1 MPIQKKGVEKMTEN
15 EKMLHE
21 IVPDETI
28 AERAYNALK
37 ELLES
42 GTFSPGQKLPSEN
55 EMARQLN
62 ISRITLRTAL
72 QKLELLGYVDRKR
85 GVGTFV
91 VGSQKMQMDAG
102 IERLVSISD
111 VMRQRGHVPGT
122 KEIDIRAEYADE
134 TIANQLQ
141 IGVGDP
147 VTVVARVRTMDGTP
161 LIYDLNIF
169 PATIV
174 PQNITKKEIGDS
186 LFVYIVKNQKLNITH
201 AVARLVPAMADD
213 FLAEKLSVKKGTLL
227 IRLVQTHY
235 IKEDNAPIWQSTL
248 SFPDSKFSWYIVR
261 TR

>member
-1 MPIQKKGVEKMTEN
+1 MDTKDKMFHQIGSN
-15 EKMLHE
+15 
-21 IVPDETI
+21 ETI
-28 AERAYNALK
+28 AEQAYKALK

-42 GTFSPGQKLPSEN
+42 GDFAPGQKLPSED

-91 VGSQKMQMDAG
+91 VGLEKKHIDAG

-111 VMRQRGHVPGT
+111 VIRQRGHVPGT
-122 KEIDIRAEYADE
+122 KEISISAAFADE
-134 TIANQLQ
+134 TIADELQ

-147 VTVVARVRTMDGTP
+147 VTVVSRVRTIDGDP
-161 LIYDLNIF
+161 FMVDHNIF
-169 PATIV
+169 PATII
-174 PQNITKKEIGDS
+174 PQNVTAKEIGGS
-186 LFVYIVKNQKLNITH
+186 LFSYVEKKLKITITH
-201 AVARLVPAMADD
+201 AVARLVPGMADEL
-213 FLAEKLSVKKGTLL
+213 LAEKLGVKKGTLL

-235 IKEDNAPIWQSTL
+235 IKENDSPIWQSTL

>member
-1 MPIQKKGVEKMTEN
+1 MQESKKIFK
-15 EKMLHE
+15 K
-21 IVPDETI
+21 IVSSETI
-28 AERAYNALK
+28 AEQAYSALK
-37 ELLES
+37 TQLES
-42 GTFSPGQKLPSEN
+42 GNFSPGQKLPSED

-91 VGSQKMQMDAG
+91 VGSQKKHLDAG
-102 IERLVSISD
+102 IERLVSISE

-122 KEIDIRAEYADE
+122 CEIEIKSDHADE
-134 TIANQLQ
+134 IIAQELRLKT
-141 IGVGDP
+141 GDP
-147 VTVVARVRTMDGTP
+147 VTVINRVRTMDGAP
-161 LIYDLNIF
+161 LIYDNNIF
-169 PATIV
+169 PAGMVSPDISA
-174 PQNITKKEIGDS
+174 EELGDS
-186 LFVYIVKNQKLNITH
+186 LFSFVLKNLKLNITH

-213 FLAEKLSVKKGTLL
+213 FLAEKLHVAKGTLL

-235 IKEDNAPIWQSTL
+235 IEEDDSPIWQSTL

>member
-1 MPIQKKGVEKMTEN
+1 MPIQKKGVEKMIEN